1 MLTSAARSWR
11 AFLRHRIAMTGAI
24 LLLLIILVGV
34 LGPLF
39 VTDPNAVNLRSLRA
53 PPSPDHLLGTD
64 PAGRDVLAR
73 VVHAARISLVVG
85 FGSVALQVVIGVA
98 LGLVAGFFGGWVDV
112 SVMRVTDAIIALP
125 ALLMVLMFV
134 AVLGPSLWGIVIA
147 LAVTR
152 WTTIARLVRGQVLV
166 VREADYVQAARA
178 LGVSSWRTMVRHVL
192 PNVAAPVIVE
202 ASFSVGSAI
211 LTEAAL
217 SFLGLGVRPPTPSWG
232 QMLNQAQSIT
242 VLEGMPWFWI
252 PPGVMIALCVLSIN
266 FIGDGLRDAL
276 DPRSTIGAR

>member
-1 MLTSAARSWR
+1 
-11 AFLRHRIAMTGAI
+11 MTGAAMLALVV
-24 LLLLIILVGV
+24 LLGVVG
-34 LGPLF
+34 PFF
-39 VTDPNAVNLRSLRA
+39 VADPNAVDLRALRA
-53 PPSPDHLLGTD
+53 PPSTDHLLGTD

-85 FGSVALQVVIGVA
+85 FVSVALQVVLGVA
-98 LGLVAGFFGGWVDV
+98 LGLVAGFFGGWVDTA
-112 SVMRVTDAIIALP
+112 VMRLTDAMIALP

-134 AVLGPSLWGIVIA
+134 AVVGPSLWGIVVA
-147 LAVTR
+147 LAITR

-166 VREADYVQAARA
+166 VREAEFVQAARA
-178 LGVSSWRTMVRHVL
+178 LGVGSVRTMVRHVL
-192 PNVAAPVIVE
+192 PNVSAPVIVE
-202 ASFSVGSAI
+202 ASFSVGAAI

-217 SFLGLGVRPPTPSWG
+217 SFLGLGIRPPTASWG

-252 PPGVMIALCVLSIN
+252 PPGIMIALCVLSIN

-276 DPRSTIGAR
+276 DPRSRAAVR